1 MKYLKFFTIFTLL
14 CLLIVASFYTIKY
27 LVFSPKMAEVR
38 INEAPEKELSSAE
51 ANINH
56 GADNYQRG
64 QYDEAISDFSKAIE
78 INPAYAE
85 AYTNRGNAYATQEN
99 YDQAISDY
107 NESLKINPRLTETYN
122 NRGIA
127 YGKGK
132 GQYDKAISD
141 FNKAIEINPTYA
153 EVYFNKALV
162 FEKTGR
168 VREAVEVYKE
178 FIQHAPPQH
187 SLPIEH
193 ARKRIRKLEGSYGK
207 RKPSEP

>member
-1 MKYLKFFTIFTLL
+1 M
-14 CLLIVASFYTIKY
+14 
-27 LVFSPKMAEVR
+27 
-38 INEAPEKELSSAE
+38 
-51 ANINH
+51 
-56 GADNYQRG
+56 
-64 QYDEAISDFSKAIE
+64 
-78 INPAYAE
+78 
-85 AYTNRGNAYATQEN
+85 
-99 YDQAISDY
+99 
-107 NESLKINPRLTETYN
+107 TETYN

-132 GQYDKAISD
+132 GQHDKAILDFSKAIEIDPMYAEAYANRGVAYGILGQYDKAISD

-193 ARKRIRKLEGSYGK
+193 ARQRIRKLEGSYGK